1 MGKVLVSV
9 TQNYVTYNQNTNKN
23 NNDIKPIKTTTV
35 KECYHKH
42 RILPFDKWKLTSWE
56 DL

>member
-42 RILPFDKWKLTSWE
+42 RILPFDK
-56 DL
+56 